1 MDYPRPQLRRAAWT
15 NLDGAWQFA
24 FDNEAKIDEPSGVTF
39 DRVIQVPYAPE
50 AALSGIGDTDF
61 HRRVWYRRE
70 IDLNEV
76 ASDAGN
82 AAGATGA
89 LAAQERLILHFGAV
103 DHAARVYID
112 GVEVGSHRG
121 GHVPFSFDITRFVK
135 STRFTV
141 IVRADDDPFDMN
153 KPRGKQDWKRDPH
166 SIWYPRTTGIWR
178 TVWLERVSAS
188 RIEKIR
194 WQADVARWE
203 IRADL
208 RLVDA
213 PVGGSVRVKMTIHG
227 RTIVDDTSRIDGNA
241 FGRVYAIAAD
251 YGIDD
256 GRDDWMWSPE
266 HPQLIDAELELRDAS
281 GQVVDRVQSYTALR
295 SVWVDGERFM
305 LNNRP
310 YPLRMVLDQGY
321 WPDGLMTADSDRL
334 RRDVELT
341 KQLGFNG
348 ARKHQKAEDPRWL
361 YWCDV
366 LGLAVW
372 GEMPSAYGFSDETV
386 STVVDEWQ
394 QQIDRDIS
402 HPCIVAWVP
411 INESWG
417 VPDLP
422 HSPRQVALV
431 KALYE
436 LTHAMDGS
444 RPVVGND
451 GWEMPCGD
459 LVNIHDYHHDPA
471 VIAQRYATREA
482 IDATLAEVRPSRR
495 RLLTDGFDATGRPV
509 LLTEFGGIACITE
522 GSGWGYSIARSG
534 DELLERYSKLLEAV
548 HQCSALSG
556 FCYTQLT
563 DTFLEKNGLLT
574 ENREPKAELAGL
586 ARATVGEAVAARR
599 DFAAN
604 PLGYSDRWLAREHK

>member
-24 FDNEAKIDEPSGVTF
+24 FDNDAAIDELAQVRF
-39 DRVIQVPYAPE
+39 DRTIQVPYAPE
-50 AALSGIGDTDF
+50 APNSGIGDTDF
-61 HRRVWYRRE
+61 HRRVWYRRAV
-70 IDLNEV
+70 DL
-76 ASDAGN
+76 DG
-82 AAGATGA
+82 GA
-89 LAAQERLILHFGAV
+89 LGAGERVIVHFGAV
-103 DHAARVYID
+103 DYAARVYVD
-112 GVEVGSHRG
+112 GAEVGTHRG
-121 GHVPFSFDITRFVK
+121 GHVPFSIDVTRWIKGTRFELA
-135 STRFTV
+135 
-141 IVRADDDPFDMN
+141 VRADDDPADMQ

-188 RIEKIR
+188 RIEKIK

-208 RLVDA
+208 RFVDA
-213 PVGGSVRVKMTIHG
+213 PQGGSVRVKLSKDG
-227 RTIVDDTSRIDGNA
+227 RTVVDDTSRLDGDELS
-241 FGRVYAIAAD
+241 RVYAIASD
-251 YGIDD
+251 FGIDD

-266 HPQLIDAELELRDAS
+266 HPQLIDAELELRDAD
-281 GQVVDRVQSYTALR
+281 GRVVDRVESYTALR
-295 SVWVDGERFM
+295 SVWTDGERFM

-310 YPLRMVLDQGY
+310 YTLRMVLDQGY
-321 WPDGLMTADSDRL
+321 WRDGLMTADSARL
-334 RRDVELT
+334 RHDVEMI
-341 KQLGFNG
+341 KKLGFNG

-372 GEMPSAYGFSDETV
+372 GEMPSAYGFGDRTV

-394 QQIDRDIS
+394 QQLERDIS

-422 HSPRQVALV
+422 HSRRQVALV

-436 LTHAMDGS
+436 LTHAIDGS

-471 VIAQRYATREA
+471 VIAERYVTRDA
-482 IDATLAEVRPSRR
+482 IDATLASIRPSRR
-495 RLLTDGFDATGRPV
+495 RLLTDGFDPAGRPV

-522 GSGWGYSIARSG
+522 GEGWGYSIARSG
-534 DELLERYSKLLEAV
+534 DELLARYAALLAAI
-548 HQCSALSG
+548 HQCTALSG

-574 ENREPKAELAGL
+574 ETREPKADLVGL
-586 ARATVGEAVAARR
+586 ARATLGEAAAARR
-599 DFAAN
+599 DFVAN
-604 PLGYSDRWLAREHK
+604 SLGYSDRWLAKPSA

>member
-1 MDYPRPQLRRAAWT
+1 
-15 NLDGAWQFA
+15 
-24 FDNEAKIDEPSGVTF
+24 
-39 DRVIQVPYAPE
+39 
-50 AALSGIGDTDF
+50 
-61 HRRVWYRRE
+61 
-70 IDLNEV
+70 
-76 ASDAGN
+76 
-82 AAGATGA
+82 
-89 LAAQERLILHFGAV
+89 
-103 DHAARVYID
+103 
-112 GVEVGSHRG
+112 
-121 GHVPFSFDITRFVK
+121 
-135 STRFTV
+135 V

-208 RLVDA
+208 RLVDVPIDA
-213 PVGGSVRVKMTIHG
+213 SVRVKLSIRG
-227 RTIVDDTSRIDGNA
+227 RTIVDDTSRVDGNT
-241 FGRVYAIAAD
+241 FGRVYAIASD
-251 YGIDD
+251 HGIDD

-266 HPQLIDAELELRDAS
+266 HPQLIDAELELRDAA

-295 SVWVDGERFM
+295 SVGVDGERFM

-310 YPLRMVLDQGY
+310 YSLRMVLDQGY
-321 WPDGLMTADSDRL
+321 WPDGLMTADSERL

-394 QQIDRDIS
+394 QQIERDIS

-436 LTHAMDGS
+436 LTHAIDGS

-459 LVNIHDYHHDPA
+459 LVNIHDYHHDPKVLVA
-471 VIAQRYATREA
+471 RYATRDA
-482 IDATLAEVRPSRR
+482 IDATLASVRPARR
-495 RLLTDGFDATGRPV
+495 RLLLDGFEADGRPV
-509 LLTEFGGIACITE
+509 LLTEFGGIACMTD
-522 GSGWGYSIARSG
+522 GQGWGYSVAQSG
-534 DELLERYSKLLEAV
+534 DELLARYSKLLDAI
-548 HQCSALSG
+548 HQCTPLSG

-574 ENREPKAELAGL
+574 ENREPKAELVGL
-586 ARATVGEAVAARR
+586 ARATIGEAAAARR
-599 DFAAN
+599 DFGAN
-604 PLGYSDRWLAREHK
+604 PLGYSDRWLGLPRRGQ